1 MMKFIDFRSDSV
13 TWPTEE
19 MRAAMQQALV
29 GDDAFGEDPT
39 TAELESYGASLVGKE
54 AAVFV
59 PSGTFANQIALITHC
74 NRGDEIII
82 DDRSHI
88 VQFESGGAAALANVQ
103 FRTIEP
109 KGNAVTT
116 EEIINKIRK
125 SESSTEPKTALICI
139 EDTMLNGN
147 TIPLETMR
155 ELRYLSSRY
164 HVPVHLDGARLF
176 NAAAAQNVSA
186 AEIAQNADSV
196 MISLSKGLCAPAGAL
211 LCGSKSFIDK
221 ARAKRSL
228 LGGTMHQS
236 GVLAAAGLVA
246 LKTMRQRLS
255 QDHETAFYLANSL
268 TQFAELQIDITSVE
282 TNMVY
287 CKFNDENFES
297 ESLCDFFKSR
307 NILVQLNPQEDGLRL
322 MTHRWINRQDVDTF
336 VKAMEDFLKAN

>member
-1 MMKFIDFRSDSV
+1 MKFIDFRSDSV

-19 MRAAMQQALV
+19 MRSAMQQAVV
-29 GDDAFGEDPT
+29 GDDAYGEDPT

-74 NRGDEIII
+74 RRGDEIII

-116 EEIINKIRK
+116 DEIINKIRK
-125 SESSTEPKTALICI
+125 TEDETEPKTALICI

-155 ELRYLSSRY
+155 NLRYLSSRY

-211 LCGSKSFIDK
+211 LCGNKSFIDK
-221 ARAKRSL
+221 AKKARNL

-246 LKTMRQRLS
+246 LKNMRQRLS

-268 TQFAELQIDITSVE
+268 TQFEDLEIDITSVE
-282 TNMVY
+282 TNIVH
-287 CKFNDENFES
+287 CRFKDENFES

-307 NILVQLNPQEDGLRL
+307 NILLKPTTEDGRLSL
-322 MTHRWINRQDVDTF
+322 MTHRWINRQDIDVF
-336 VKAMEDFLKAN
+336 VNALSDFLKSS

>member
-1 MMKFIDFRSDSV
+1 MKFIDFRSDSV

-19 MRAAMQQALV
+19 MRSAMQQAVV
-29 GDDAFGEDPT
+29 GDDAYGEDPT

-74 NRGDEIII
+74 RRGDEIII

-116 EEIINKIRK
+116 DEIINKIRK
-125 SESSTEPKTALICI
+125 TEDETEPKTALICI

-155 ELRYLSSRY
+155 NLRYLSSRY

-211 LCGSKSFIDK
+211 LCGNKSFIDK
-221 ARAKRSL
+221 AKKARNL

-246 LKTMRQRLS
+246 LKNMRQRLS
-255 QDHETAFYLANSL
+255 QDHENAFYLANSL
-268 TQFAELQIDITSVE
+268 TQFEDLEIDITSVE
-282 TNMVY
+282 TNIVH
-287 CKFNDENFES
+287 CRFKDENFES

-307 NILVQLNPQEDGLRL
+307 NILLKPTTEDGRLSL
-322 MTHRWINRQDVDTF
+322 MTHRWINRQDIDVF
-336 VKAMEDFLKAN
+336 VNALSDFLKSN

>member
-82 DDRSHI
+82 DDRAHI

-116 EEIINKIRK
+116 EEIISKIRK
-125 SESSTEPKTALICI
+125 SENSTEPKTALICI

-211 LCGSKSFIDK
+211 LCGSKSFIDN
-221 ARAKRSL
+221 ARTKRSL

-268 TQFAELQIDITSVE
+268 TQFSELQIDITSVE

>member
-1 MMKFIDFRSDSV
+1 MNYIDFRSDSV

-19 MRAAMQQALV
+19 MRSAMQQAIV
-29 GDDAFGEDPT
+29 GDDAYGEDPT
-39 TAELESYGASLVGKE
+39 TKELENYGASLVGKE

-74 NRGDEIII
+74 KRGDEIII

-109 KGNAVTT
+109 KANAVTA
-116 EEIINKIRK
+116 EEIISRIRTD
-125 SESSTEPKTALICI
+125 EDETEPKTALICI

-147 TIPLETMR
+147 TIPLETMQN
-155 ELRYLSSRY
+155 LRYISSRY

-186 AEIAQNADSV
+186 AEITQNADTV

-211 LCGSKSFIDK
+211 LCGSKTFINK
-221 ARAKRSL
+221 ARIKRNL

-236 GVLAAAGLVA
+236 GILASAGLIA
-246 LKTMRQRLS
+246 LKNMRQRLS
-255 QDHETAFYLANSL
+255 QDHENAFYLANSL
-268 TQFAELQIDITSVE
+268 LQFEDLEIDITNVE

-287 CKFNDENFES
+287 CKFKDENFES
-297 ESLCDFFKSR
+297 EALYDFFKSR
-307 NILVQLNPQEDGLRL
+307 NILIRRHAQDNEICL
-322 MTHRWINRQDVDTF
+322 MTHRWINRQEIDVF
-336 VKAMEDFLKAN
+336 IKAMDDFLKSY